1 MSLDFAIDTALGFS
15 VIWAAV
21 SLPLLYFNPLKFP
34 DDEKTTK
41 VLVYVLVPFMFLSA
55 IMVVVNFMKS
65 GQRGRQEERKQLKES
80 LINLREKTDELIRN
94 NNPGAFGLYVDAQKA
109 LESGNNEMAEIKMRQ
124 IREWHRR
131 EKPGRSSEVER
142 MI

>member
-21 SLPLLYFNPLKFP
+21 SLPLAYLNPLKFP
-34 DDEKTTK
+34 DDEKTTR
-41 VLVYVLVPFMFLSA
+41 VLVYTVGPFMFFSA
-55 IMVVVNFMKS
+55 LFFVVNFMKS

-94 NNPGAFGLYVDAQKA
+94 NNPGAFGLYVDAQRA
-109 LESGNNEMAEIKMRQ
+109 LESGNNKMAKIRMRQ
-124 IREWHRR
+124 IREWHQR
-131 EKPGRSSEVER
+131 EKPGRSSEVES